1 MNVLHLL
8 HTVGEAYSE
17 ETAVASV
24 DGELTYEELYERV
37 DRYAAA
43 LRTHLE
49 PGDRFSLFM
58 GNSNRMLSVLLAGW
72 QMGALPAPIN
82 TRLGVDEIAGLI
94 EDAGARFVVV
104 DEAYADRVDESVT
117 PEGVPVYRSSGD
129 GDGGHAGRFEAALPE
144 GDVERCVRSKLD
156 TEEAM
161 FLHSAGTTGRPKWV
175 RITHGNLAGS
185 LGPMVAANLDADD
198 VGLHYYPLYHSGGI
212 DMTLCRLL
220 CGATTVIGRG
230 WDAEDALE
238 RIERHGANGITVV
251 PQMGYELA
259 HHDAVELPDG
269 AESFA
274 SYEGSGS
281 YETDANGSVVLPN
294 PDADV
299 SAQVE
304 VEAEDVEAEGV
315 VMLSAFQGVESE
327 TTITLEAAATGD
339 VAADSESDA
348 NASDDADKRQSEGD
362 SEAGSNAS
370 DEADAHAE
378 ADANGD
384 GHVSLGERLSS
395 FISGFASIEL
405 GGIGDAVSDFAIGN
419 NPADADDD
427 AKAGAD
433 VNAGANASADVEAGN
448 GSVSAE
454 AGNGSVEAGLSADG
468 SSSADADVSG
478 EADASAD
485 ASGDADSS
493 TDADDS
499 ATAEGSA
506 DAEADASGST
516 DGAEASG
523 SAEGNGSFSLLG

>member
-259 HHDAVELPDG
+259 HHDAVEDYDL
-269 AESFA
+269 STFR
-274 SYEGSGS
+274 YLLVGSDTLSEELAGEFRALGVQPMQA
-281 YETDANGSVVLPN
+281 YGLTETMAVI
-294 PDADV
+294 AI
-299 SAQVE
+299 SAYGDEDCPLDSTGRVI
-304 VEAEDVEAEGV
+304 EDVARV
-315 VMLSAFQGVESE
+315 RIVDPQ
-327 TTITLEAAATGD
+327 TGEE
-339 VAADSESDA
+339 V
-348 NASDDADKRQSEGD
+348 
-362 SEAGSNAS
+362 
-370 DEADAHAE
+370 
-378 ADANGD
+378 
-384 GHVSLGERLSS
+384 
-395 FISGFASIEL
+395 
-405 GGIGDAVSDFAIGN
+405 
-419 NPADADDD
+419 P
-427 AKAGAD
+427 
-433 VNAGANASADVEAGN
+433 
-448 GSVSAE
+448 
-454 AGNGSVEAGLSADG
+454 
-468 SSSADADVSG
+468 SG
-478 EADASAD
+478 EIGEILVA
-485 ASGDADSS
+485 GDKLAPGYHERPD
-493 TDADDS
+493 
-499 ATAEGSA
+499 A
-506 DAEADASGST
+506 DAEAFEDGWLHT
-516 DGAEASG
+516 DDL
-523 SAEGNGSFSLLG
+523 GSFDENGYLHITGRFDNMLIVGGENVYPTDVEETLAAHPSISQVVVVGAPDERKGEIPVANVVLQPGSELTESALQEWFIERDAAFKHPRIVRFVDELPKTALGKIDRGDIESTVRREVGGSDR